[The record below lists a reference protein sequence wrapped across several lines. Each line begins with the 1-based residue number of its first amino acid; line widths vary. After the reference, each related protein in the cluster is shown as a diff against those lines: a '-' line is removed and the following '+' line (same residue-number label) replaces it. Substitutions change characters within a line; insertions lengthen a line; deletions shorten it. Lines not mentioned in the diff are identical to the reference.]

1 MKLNNDTKRAL
12 AILQFAFLAVAG
24 VIFLVPVRLAL
35 TAIVLA
41 IVCAHAHWS
50 VALALALVVGRLE
63 FSAWASS
70 RRAA

>member
-1 MKLNNDTKRAL
+1 VNNETKRAL
-12 AILQFAFLAVAG
+12 SILQFATLAVIG
-24 VIFLVPVRLAL
+24 VIFLMPVRLAL

-50 VALALALVVGRLE
+50 VALALALLVGRLE
-63 FSAWASS
+63 FSAWAST